1 MIYLTKFLAQAG
13 VASRRKAED
22 LIRAGRVKINGEKAE
37 LGVMV
42 EGNEDIRVSGKII
55 NSAMANKRLIVAFNK
70 PIGYTCTTR
79 SFTNEDNIFSL
90 LPEKYKNLIIA
101 GRLDKDSRGLI
112 LLTNDGNLANQI
124 THPRFGHD
132 KKYLVR
138 FAGEDRMELTER
150 KLYARAK
157 DGIRSEDG
165 DILTAKSIRREGD
178 RWAVTLSEGK
188 KRHIRRLFAGMGLKV
203 IDLQRVNIGEL
214 GLGGLPQGSYRELSD
229 KDVKKLIK

>member
-13 VASRRKAED
+13 IASRRKAED
-22 LIRAGRVKINGEKAE
+22 LIRAGRVKINGERAE

-42 EGNEDIRVSGKII
+42 EGDENITVSGKAV
-55 NSAMANKRLIVAFNK
+55 NNAMAQARVIIAFNK
-70 PIGYTCTTR
+70 PIGYTCTNR
-79 SFTNEDNIFSL
+79 SFLNEDNIFSL
-90 LPEKYKNLIIA
+90 LPDQYRNLIIA

-203 IDLQRVNIGEL
+203 IDLQRVSISEL
-214 GLGGLPQGSYRELSD
+214 GLGGLPQGSYKILSD

>member
-22 LIRAGRVKINGEKAE
+22 LIRAGRVKINGERAE

-42 EGNEDIRVSGKII
+42 EGDEDIRVSGKVV
-55 NSAMANKRLIVAFNK
+55 NNAMAQARVIIAFNK
-70 PIGYTCTTR
+70 PIGYTCTNR
-79 SFTNEDNIFSL
+79 NFLNEDNIFSL
-90 LPEKYKNLIIA
+90 LPNQYRNLIIA

-203 IDLQRVNIGEL
+203 IDLQRVGIGEL
-214 GLGGLPQGSYRELSD
+214 GLGGLPQGSYRILAD